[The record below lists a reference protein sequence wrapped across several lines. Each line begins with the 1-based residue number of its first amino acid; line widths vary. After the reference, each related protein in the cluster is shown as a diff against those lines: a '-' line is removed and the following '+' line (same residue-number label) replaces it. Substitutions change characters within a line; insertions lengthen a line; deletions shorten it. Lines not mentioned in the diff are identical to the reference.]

1 MRRIPEDK
9 SHGKSA
15 KRILLYGVRQRDA
28 QVGGEVPRL
37 RGVEHGGGT
46 GGGAQGE
53 VRPFLRRQK
62 HVSFCKGD
70 LPDGC

>member
-1 MRRIPEDK
+1 MRQIPEDK

-15 KRILLYGVRQRDA
+15 ERILLYRVRQRDT

-37 RGVEHGGGT
+37 RGMEHGGGT
-46 GGGAQGE
+46 GGGTQGE
-53 VRPFLRRQK
+53 VRPFILRQK
-62 HVSFCKGD
+62 CVSFCKGN